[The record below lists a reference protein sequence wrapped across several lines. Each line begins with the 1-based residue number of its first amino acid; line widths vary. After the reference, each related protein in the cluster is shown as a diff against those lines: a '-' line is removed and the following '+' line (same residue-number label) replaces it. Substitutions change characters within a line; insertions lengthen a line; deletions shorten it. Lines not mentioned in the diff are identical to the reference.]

1 MSGPLCLLNDLW
13 QQERVAHPRDLKRS
27 PMADNNMDKAFT
39 RLGTV
44 GRQGPQ
50 ALHVAGVMW
59 EELWR
64 EAVGRAER
72 AEWLFDRIEEW
83 STDRGLSSD
92 VSQAAK
98 HWDARCCRRPAVEV
112 EPGNR

>member
-1 MSGPLCLLNDLW
+1 
-13 QQERVAHPRDLKRS
+13 
-27 PMADNNMDKAFT
+27 MADNNMDKAFT
-39 RLGTV
+39 ALEQLDDK
-44 GRQGPQ
+44 GRR

-59 EELWR
+59 EESWR

-83 STDRGLSSD
+83 STDWGLSTD

-112 EPGNR
+112 EPGSR